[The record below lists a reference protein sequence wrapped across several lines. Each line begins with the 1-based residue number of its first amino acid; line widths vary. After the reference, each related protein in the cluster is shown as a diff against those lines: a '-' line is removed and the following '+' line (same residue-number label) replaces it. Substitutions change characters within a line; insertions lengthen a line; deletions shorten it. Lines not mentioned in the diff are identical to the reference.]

1 MKIKLLNIIEKNPL
15 LSADELAAMLDV
27 SVEKVKEMLEELRN
41 ENVILGTK
49 TIINWDKA
57 GKESVSAFIELKTVP
72 QRDKGFDAVAERV
85 ARYDEVKS
93 VFLMSGAYDLAVLVE
108 CRTMRDVAVFVAEQ
122 LATIEGVTATATHF
136 IMERYKDF
144 GVTFENDTVDLRGNG
159 W

>member
-1 MKIKLLNIIEKNPL
+1 MKTKILTLIEKNPL
-15 LSADELAAMLDV
+15 LAPAELAVMLDTTV
-27 SVEKVKEMLEELRN
+27 
-41 ENVILGTK
+41 ENVNQILDECRREGVIMGAK
-49 TIINWDKA
+49 TIINWDKT
-57 GKESVSAFIELKTVP
+57 GRESVSAFIELKTVP

-85 ARYDEVKS
+85 ARFDEVKS
-93 VFLMSGAYDLAVLVE
+93 VFLMSGAYDLAVMVE

-144 GVTFENDTVDLRGNG
+144 GVNFEKEAVDLRGNG

>member
-1 MKIKLLNIIEKNPL
+1 MKTKLLSIIEKNPL
-15 LSADELAAMLDV
+15 LAPDELAVMLDTDA
-27 SVEKVKEMLEELRN
+27 ETVKTILDECLSEGI
-41 ENVILGTK
+41 ILGTK

-85 ARYDEVKS
+85 ANYEEVKS

-122 LATIEGVTATATHF
+122 LATIDGVTATATHF
-136 IMERYKDF
+136 IMERYKEW
-144 GVTFENDTVDLRGNG
+144 GVKFEKDTVDLRGNG

>member
-1 MKIKLLNIIEKNPL
+1 MKTKLLSIIEKNPL
-15 LSADELAAMLDV
+15 LAPDELAVMLDTDA
-27 SVEKVKEMLEELRN
+27 ETVKTILDECLSEGI
-41 ENVILGTK
+41 ILGTK

-85 ARYDEVKS
+85 ANYEEVKS

-122 LATIEGVTATATHF
+122 LATIDGVTATATHF
-136 IMERYKDF
+136 IMERYKDW
-144 GVTFENDTVDLRGNG
+144 GVKFEKDTVDLRGNG

>member
-27 SVEKVKEMLEELRN
+27 SVERVKEMLEELRN

>member
-1 MKIKLLNIIEKNPL
+1 MKTKLLTIIEKNPL
-15 LSADELAAMLDV
+15 LSPEELAAMLDITADEV
-27 SVEKVKEMLEELRN
+27 NGMLEECRN
-41 ENVILGTK
+41 DGVILGTK
-49 TIINWDKA
+49 TIINWDKT

-85 ARYDEVKS
+85 ARFNEVKS

-144 GVTFENDTVDLRGNG
+144 GVTFEKDTVDLRGNG

>member
-1 MKIKLLNIIEKNPL
+1 MKTKILTLIEKNPL
-15 LSADELAAMLDV
+15 LAPAELAVMLDTTV
-27 SVEKVKEMLEELRN
+27 
-41 ENVILGTK
+41 ENVNRILDECRREGVIMGVK
-49 TIINWDKA
+49 TIINWDKT
-57 GKESVSAFIELKTVP
+57 GRESVSAFIELKTVP

-85 ARYDEVKS
+85 ARFDEVKS
-93 VFLMSGAYDLAVLVE
+93 VFLMSGAYDLAVMVE

-144 GVTFENDTVDLRGNG
+144 GVNFEKEAVDLRGNG

>member
-1 MKIKLLNIIEKNPL
+1 MKTKLLSIIEKNPL
-15 LSADELAAMLDV
+15 LCADELAVMLDTT
-27 SVEKVKEMLEELRN
+27 VETVTSILEECRS
-41 ENVILGTK
+41 EGIILGTK

-85 ARYDEVKS
+85 ANYEEVKS

-108 CRTMRDVAVFVAEQ
+108 CRTMRDVAEQ
-122 LATIEGVTATATHF
+122 LATIDGVTATATHF
-136 IMERYKDF
+136 IMERYKDW
-144 GVTFENDTVDLRGNG
+144 GVNFEKDPVDLRGNG

>member
-27 SVEKVKEMLEELRN
+27 SVEQVKEMLEELRN

-93 VFLMSGAYDLAVLVE
+93 VFLMSGGYDLAVLVE

-144 GVTFENDTVDLRGNG
+144 GATFDNDTVDVMGHG

>member
-1 MKIKLLNIIEKNPL
+1 
-15 LSADELAAMLDV
+15 MLDV
-27 SVEKVKEMLEELRN
+27 SVEQVKEMLEELRN

-93 VFLMSGAYDLAVLVE
+93 VFLMSGGYDLAVLVE

>member
-1 MKIKLLNIIEKNPL
+1 MKTKILTLIEKNPL
-15 LSADELAAMLDV
+15 LAPAELAVMLDTTV
-27 SVEKVKEMLEELRN
+27 
-41 ENVILGTK
+41 ENVNQILDECRREGVIMGAK
-49 TIINWDKA
+49 TIINWDKI
-57 GKESVSAFIELKTVP
+57 GRESVSAFIELKTVP

-85 ARYDEVKS
+85 ARFDEVKS
-93 VFLMSGAYDLAVLVE
+93 VFLMSGAYDLAVMVE

-144 GVTFENDTVDLRGNG
+144 GVNFEKEAVDLRGNG

>member
-1 MKIKLLNIIEKNPL
+1 MKTKILGLIEKNPL
-15 LSADELAAMLDV
+15 LAADELAAMLDITAA
-27 SVEKVKEMLEELRN
+27 EVKQIIEECTR
-41 ENVILGTK
+41 EGIILGTK
-49 TIINWDKA
+49 TIINWDKT

-72 QRDKGFDAVAERV
+72 QRDKGFDAVAEKV
-85 ARYDEVKS
+85 ARFDEVKS

-136 IMERYKDF
+136 IMERYKDW
-144 GVTFENDTVDLRGNG
+144 GVTFEQDKEDLRGNG

>member
-1 MKIKLLNIIEKNPL
+1 MKTKILTLIEKNPL
-15 LSADELAAMLDV
+15 LAPAELAVMLDTTV
-27 SVEKVKEMLEELRN
+27 
-41 ENVILGTK
+41 ENVNRILDECRREGVIMGAK
-49 TIINWDKA
+49 TIINWDKT
-57 GKESVSAFIELKTVP
+57 GRESVSAFIELKTVP

-85 ARYDEVKS
+85 ARFDEVKS
-93 VFLMSGAYDLAVLVE
+93 VFLMSGAYDLAVMVE

-144 GVTFENDTVDLRGNG
+144 GVNFEKEAVDLRGNG

>member
-15 LSADELAAMLDV
+15 LSPDELAAMLDT
-27 SVEKVKEMLEELRN
+27 SVDTVNGILEECRRDGI
-41 ENVILGTK
+41 ILGTK
-49 TIINWDKA
+49 TVINWDKA

-85 ARYDEVKS
+85 ARFNEVKS
-93 VFLMSGAYDLAVLVE
+93 VFLMSGAYDLAVMVE

>member
-1 MKIKLLNIIEKNPL
+1 MKTKILTLIEKNPL
-15 LSADELAAMLDV
+15 LAPEELAVMLDTTV
-27 SVEKVKEMLEELRN
+27 
-41 ENVILGTK
+41 ENVNRILDECRREGVIMGAK
-49 TIINWDKA
+49 TIINWDKT
-57 GKESVSAFIELKTVP
+57 GRESVSAFIELKTVP

-85 ARYDEVKS
+85 ARFDEVKS
-93 VFLMSGAYDLAVLVE
+93 VFLMSGAYDLAVMVE

-144 GVTFENDTVDLRGNG
+144 GVNFEKEAVDLRGNG

>member
-27 SVEKVKEMLEELRN
+27 SVEQVHKMLEELRN

-93 VFLMSGAYDLAVLVE
+93 VFLMSGGYDLAVLVE

>member
-27 SVEKVKEMLEELRN
+27 SVEQVKEMLEELRN

-93 VFLMSGAYDLAVLVE
+93 VFLMSGGYDLAVLVE

>member
-1 MKIKLLNIIEKNPL
+1 
-15 LSADELAAMLDV
+15 
-27 SVEKVKEMLEELRN
+27 
-41 ENVILGTK
+41 
-49 TIINWDKA
+49 
-57 GKESVSAFIELKTVP
+57 
-72 QRDKGFDAVAERV
+72 
-85 ARYDEVKS
+85 
-93 VFLMSGAYDLAVLVE
+93 MSGAYDLAVLVE

>member
-27 SVEKVKEMLEELRN
+27 SVEQVHKMLEELRN

>member
-27 SVEKVKEMLEELRN
+27 SVEQVKEMLEELRN

>member
-1 MKIKLLNIIEKNPL
+1 MKTKLLSIIEKNPL
-15 LSADELAAMLDV
+15 LCADELAVMLDTDVDTVKAMLD
-27 SVEKVKEMLEELRN
+27 ECKN
-41 ENVILGTK
+41 EGIILGTK

-85 ARYDEVKS
+85 ANYEEVKS

-122 LATIEGVTATATHF
+122 LATIDGVTATATHF
-136 IMERYKDF
+136 IMERYKDW
-144 GVTFENDTVDLRGNG
+144 GVNFEKDLVDLRGNG

>member
-27 SVEKVKEMLEELRN
+27 SVEQVKEMLEELRN

-49 TIINWDKA
+49 TVINWDKA